1 MVVQAMMRD
10 GTYLDLLCAECVEV
24 GNQPPILLH
33 DMYADMVKQ
42 QRKIQK
48 KKRT

>member
-1 MVVQAMMRD
+1 MD
-10 GTYLDLLCAECVEV
+10 LDSLCDVCVEV

-42 QRKIQK
+42 QSEDTEEDEI
-48 KKRT
+48 